1 MCNDVEKKIIL
12 AMSKNSFKYEYEE
25 YEKNNVV
32 PYIKVPFIVAAD
44 KINKFL
50 KVKTVSA
57 IDSVNKSKER
67 RRFLKE
73 RMEKEN
79 NKAK

>member
-25 YEKNNVV
+25 DEKDNVV
-32 PYIKVPFIVAAD
+32 PYIKVPFVVAAD
-44 KINKFL
+44 KINEFL
-50 KVKTVSA
+50 KVKTGSA
-57 IDSVNKSKER
+57 IDAVNKSKEH

-73 RMEKEN
+73 RMEKEKGN
-79 NKAK
+79 IK